1 MWQLKELA
9 RALLPAAGLLIATAI
24 LVLLVSYVVST
35 LF

>member
-9 RALLPAAGLLIATAI
+9 RALLPATGLLIATAI
-24 LVLLVSYVVST
+24 LVLLASYVVST